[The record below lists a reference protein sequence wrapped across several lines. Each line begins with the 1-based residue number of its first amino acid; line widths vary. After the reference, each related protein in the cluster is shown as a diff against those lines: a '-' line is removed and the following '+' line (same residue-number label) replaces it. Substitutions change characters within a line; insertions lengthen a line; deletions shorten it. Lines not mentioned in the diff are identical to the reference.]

1 MSLKLGA
8 KEGLG
13 MGLMY
18 FFVFFCYAL
27 GFWYG
32 TQCVSG
38 SSLCDPKYHNN
49 RPYKS
54 GDVIVIF
61 FSIILA
67 GLNLTQASPAMS
79 CIMSSRI
86 AAARIFE
93 IIDRDPLFEKS
104 KGIRPT
110 TFKGVI

>member
-1 MSLKLGA
+1 
-8 KEGLG
+8 

-18 FFVFFCYAL
+18 FFALFCYAL

-38 SSLCDPKYHNN
+38 TSLCDPRFHGNV
-49 RPYKS
+49 PYQS

-61 FSIILA
+61 FSILLA
-67 GLNLTQASPAMS
+67 GLNLTQTSPAMS
-79 CIMSSRI
+79 KIVSSRI

-93 IIDRDPLFEKS
+93 IIDREPQL
-104 KGIRPT
+104 
-110 TFKGVI
+110 